1 MSNTIDS
8 KHILKSGPSGWDYYL
23 WHTSIGE
30 DTVHNWSVKTGVSK
44 KIDQNLI
51 SQGDDVESV
60 KEFMFTI
67 IELSKLHGFTH
78 IEDSEEDGI
87 ETIFEA
93 VLRTF
98 ENFDGNKRLLEGMDN
113 DFKKSITSSANKIS
127 DMTK

>member
-1 MSNTIDS
+1 MTIDP
-8 KHILKSGPSGWDYYL
+8 KRILNSGPSGWDYYL

-30 DTVHNWSVKTGVSK
+30 NSVHGWSEKIGVSE
-44 KIDQNLI
+44 KIDQDLI

-60 KEFMFTI
+60 KEFIFTI

-78 IEDSEEDGI
+78 IEDSEEDDI

-98 ENFDGNKRLLEGMDN
+98 EGFSRNERLLEGMDN
-113 DFKKSITSSANKIS
+113 DIKNQIIAA
-127 DMTK
+127 TKE

>member
-1 MSNTIDS
+1 MTNIDP

-30 DTVHNWSVKTGVSK
+30 DSVHNWSLKTGASEK
-44 KIDQNLI
+44 LDQDLI

-93 VLRTF
+93 VLRNF
-98 ENFDGNKRLLEGMDN
+98 ENFDGEKRLLEGMDK
-113 DFKKSITSSANKIS
+113 DFKNQIITSYQK
-127 DMTK
+127 